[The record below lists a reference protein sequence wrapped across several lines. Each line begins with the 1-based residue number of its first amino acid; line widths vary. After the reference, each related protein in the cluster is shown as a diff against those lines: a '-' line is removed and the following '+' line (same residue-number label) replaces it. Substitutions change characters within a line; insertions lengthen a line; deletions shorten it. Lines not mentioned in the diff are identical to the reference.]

1 MSEHYHAI
9 VWVDHRDA
17 KIFHFD
23 ATDVERVVVHTNAT
37 GRHLQ
42 HKANTTGSGH
52 KGVDKEFFTRII
64 AALTHTGAILLT
76 GPGNAKTEFKNFID
90 EQRPDLAARISGVET
105 LDHPTD
111 GMLVALARRFFKAD
125 DRMHSQVPRRAS

>member
-17 KIFHFD
+17 RIFHFD
-23 ATDVERVVVHTNAT
+23 ATDVERVVVHSNAA

-52 KGVDKEFFTRII
+52 KGVDKDYFNRIS
-64 AALTHTGAILLT
+64 AALTHTGAMLIA
-76 GPGNAKTEFKNFID
+76 GPGNAKTELKHYID
-90 EQRPDLAARISGVET
+90 AHHPDLARRISGVET
-105 LDHPTD
+105 LDHPSD
-111 GMLVALARRFFKAD
+111 GALIALARRYFKAD
-125 DRMHSQVPRRAS
+125 DRMHSQVPHRAS